1 MCFNLLVAL
10 PLLTIFG
17 LALAFRRLRAGDRAS
32 GGTVLFA
39 ALMIIYVAMVGNML
53 EVGENNRFRFPT
65 EFFYWAFFVLALQAG
80 YRRVR
85 RVKA

>member
-1 MCFNLLVAL
+1 
-10 PLLTIFG
+10 
-17 LALAFRRLRAGDRAS
+17 
-32 GGTVLFA
+32 VLFA